1 MQSCNKLLQ
10 KNYKKYSNF
19 YLYVLGMYLIY
30 KKEFLLVLCI
40 LEIQWTACKKTNS
53 TNIVKYVHVEAF
65 EYICILVNCNVMYM
79 QGKISKEIQIDLLH
93 IYIFVHW
100 VSESTN
106 HKISKNVDFSTS
118 SPTYC

>member
-10 KNYKKYSNF
+10 NYKKYSKF

-65 EYICILVNCNVMYM
+65 EYIYVYLWIAMWCICKVKFQKKY
-79 QGKISKEIQIDLLH
+79 K
-93 IYIFVHW
+93 
-100 VSESTN
+100 
-106 HKISKNVDFSTS
+106 
-118 SPTYC
+118 

>member
-19 YLYVLGMYLIY
+19 YLFVLGMYLIY
-30 KKEFLLVLCI
+30 KKRISSLYLRIPMNCL
-40 LEIQWTACKKTNS
+40 QKKPNS

-65 EYICILVNCNVMYM
+65 EYICIFVNCNVMYM

-100 VSESTN
+100 VSESIN